1 MRWIGRPLNIQD
13 RVPLNISAR
22 MDASRVLS
30 LRIAR
35 IGGGRYLWLLISYY
49 QVWYWVQRILTYD
62 NPTRNLGEIV
72 LIVKGPKLV
81 VVLQF
86 WLLVN
91 WYRYCFE
98 KALIVDEDR
107 RYPGTVG
114 FYYDTISKMATSA
127 SKMVVQQESPGYSH
141 LPPSLL
147 SHLSWNCVIRN
158 KFCQFDE
165 IGLGREWGVGT
176 K

>member
-1 MRWIGRPLNIQD
+1 MRWIGRPEKIQD

-35 IGGGRYLWLLISYY
+35 IGGGRYLWMWMWMIRG
-49 QVWYWVQRILTYD
+49 VQRKKRVFLLTYD
-62 NPTRNLGEIV
+62 NPTRKLGEII
-72 LIVKGPKLV
+72 LMVKGPKLV

-86 WLLVN
+86 WLLVD
-91 WYRYCFE
+91 WYRFE

-107 RYPGTVG
+107 CYYYPETVG
-114 FYYDTISKMATSA
+114 LFYDTISKMATST

-141 LPPSLL
+141 LQPSLL
-147 SHLSWNCVIRN
+147 PHLVLLLPLLKLCHWGRALPIR
-158 KFCQFDE
+158 
-165 IGLGREWGVGT
+165 
-176 K
+176 